1 MASPVAFDGKVL
13 ITSQDGDTYVVK
25 AGPVHEIIGTNPLG
39 EQVFAS
45 LALVGDSIYIRAEKH
60 LYRIRASS

>member
-1 MASPVAFDGKVL
+1 
-13 ITSQDGDTYVVK
+13 
-25 AGPVHEIIGTNPLG
+25 VHEIVGTNPLG

-60 LYRIRASS
+60 LYRIRANS